1 MWFNPDVA
9 FIFLLIGMLGI
20 LFEVTTPGASFPGI
34 FGTISILFSVYIF
47 SFYEINYF
55 GVSLLALSLILFI
68 FEIKIYSYGV
78 LTFLGA
84 LAFGFGAYYLID
96 QNSGVGVS
104 MSLIIIASICV
115 VGLSIL
121 LVYLGLNAQK
131 NRKSSG
137 SDALIG
143 SEAKVTQKITRND
156 FGEIIILGERWRATS
171 NTDIE
176 VNEKVIIEKVNGLTL
191 FVKRVN

>member
-1 MWFNPDVA
+1 MWFNPDIG

-34 FGTISILFSVYIF
+34 FGAISILFAIYIF

-55 GVSLLALSLILFI
+55 GVSLLAVSLILFI
-68 FEIKIYSYGV
+68 FEIKIFSYGV
-78 LTFLGA
+78 LTLLGA
-84 LAFGFGAYYLID
+84 LTFGFGAFYLID
-96 QNSGVGVS
+96 KNSGVGVS

-143 SEAKVTQKITRND
+143 AEAKVTKKITKNE

-171 NTDIE
+171 NGDIE
-176 VNEKVIIEKVNGLTL
+176 VNEKVIIEKVTGLTL
-191 FVKRVN
+191 FVKKVD